1 MIASLLD
8 MLSIPKLIGFFVLE
22 PNSYVSVNSVI
33 GSRDAIFDETRFTSI
48 SRPKDMTPTLTGTD
62 KEDEATPSTCESLEL
77 RRSKR
82 EIKAKSFGPDFQLY
96 LVEGSRDAIAY
107 QYNYCFGI

>member
-22 PNSYVSVNSVI
+22 PNSYVTVNSVI
-33 GSRDAIFDETRFTSI
+33 ESRDAIFDETRFTSI
-48 SRPKDMTPTLTGTD
+48 SRPKDMTPTLSGTNE
-62 KEDEATPSTCESLEL
+62 EDESTPSMSESLAL

-82 EIKAKSFGPDFQLY
+82 ERKTKSFGPDFQLY
-96 LVEGSRDAIAY
+96 LVEGSRDEIAY
-107 QYNYCFGI
+107 KYNYCFGI